1 MMNIL
6 ISYYQYDNLM
16 VMLYDISDI
25 QQDQY
30 QNERSRFKISFNFLV
45 MKFSIILDYI
55 KF

>member
-25 QQDQY
+25 HERTKSV
-30 QNERSRFKISFNFLV
+30 QNLIQFFGNEI
-45 MKFSIILDYI
+45 
-55 KF
+55 